1 MTGASRSRLPRLRS
15 VRCRWPLRCCSRAI
29 DAFVCC
35 CRWSASQRNHDVL
48 VELIKS
54 FRLISC
60 LLILE
65 IFQAICFVEV
75 FCVWF
80 LEEFLSRVALAIVPP
95 PQAPLSAFSGGTCWF
110 FLVVFA
116 CHSSRFV
123 TLLLHFRLKKVSGL
137 CCIIVGGGRP

>member
-1 MTGASRSRLPRLRS
+1 M
-15 VRCRWPLRCCSRAI
+15 RCRWPLRYCSRAI

-35 CRWSASQRNHDVL
+35 CRWSASQRNHDIL

-95 PQAPLSAFSGGTCWF
+95 PRAPLSAFWSC
-110 FLVVFA
+110 L
-116 CHSSRFV
+116 HV
-123 TLLLHFRLKKVSGL
+123 TLPDS
-137 CCIIVGGGRP
+137 

>member
-15 VRCRWPLRCCSRAI
+15 MRCRWPLRCCSLAI
-29 DAFVCC
+29 DAFVCRYC
-35 CRWSASQRNHDVL
+35 CWNASQRNHDIP

-54 FRLISC
+54 FRIISC
-60 LLILE
+60 LLVLE

-95 PQAPLSAFSGGTCWF
+95 PQAPLSAFSEALAGF
-110 FLVVFA
+110 FWSGL
-116 CHSSRFV
+116 HV
-123 TLLLHFRLKKVSGL
+123 TLPDS
-137 CCIIVGGGRP
+137 